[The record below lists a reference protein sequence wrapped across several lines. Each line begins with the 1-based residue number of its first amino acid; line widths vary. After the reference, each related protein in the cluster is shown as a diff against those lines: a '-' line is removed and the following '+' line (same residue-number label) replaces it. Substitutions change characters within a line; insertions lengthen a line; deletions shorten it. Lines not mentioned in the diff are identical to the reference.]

1 MEFDRLTSD
10 EILCVLENIH
20 KNASDLSDEL
30 GVEYNDALVKV
41 FHDLWTATTC

>member
-20 KNASDLSDEL
+20 KNASDLHDEI